1 MHGPVIQS
9 LFSEVI
15 NSFIYP
21 VVEMSHLQIKNY
33 KLNDIPFKTVNNFP
47 ENIKLVERKIL
58 TKLIILIS

>member
-15 NSFIYP
+15 NSFVYP

-47 ENIKLVERKIL
+47 ENIKLAESKIL
-58 TKLIILIS
+58 TKLSKNIS

>member
-15 NSFIYP
+15 NSFVYP

-33 KLNDIPFKTVNNFP
+33 KLNNIPFKTVNNFL
-47 ENIKLVERKIL
+47 ENIKLAESKIL
-58 TKLIILIS
+58 TKLSINIS

>member
-15 NSFIYP
+15 NSFVYP

-33 KLNDIPFKTVNNFP
+33 KLNDISFKTVKNFP
-47 ENIKLVERKIL
+47 ENIKLVESKKL
-58 TKLIILIS
+58 TKLSINIS

>member
-15 NSFIYP
+15 NSFVYP

-47 ENIKLVERKIL
+47 ENIKLAERKKL
-58 TKLIILIS
+58 TKLSKIIS